1 MRRFILSILALGSA
15 LVGASQTSQARE
27 TVVSDKSDDVNITI
41 YQDPDRYDDGIN
53 IRWPGGYALIT
64 EKRTITIPAGESQI
78 RFEGVSEGMLP
89 ESAIVSGLPNGV
101 AEKNRDERL
110 LSPFGLIDAFLK
122 RRVTITRTS
131 AVTGALTT
139 KDVLITAGPSGGVIF
154 ESDEGYEALRCTGL
168 PERISYDK
176 IPDDLSAKPTLSVI
190 TQSDRTVTANV
201 TLTYLAQGFDW
212 QANYV
217 ANIDPDAPR
226 KANGDKQMNLFAWLT
241 VANGGNQSFDNANLM
256 AVAGA
261 PNREEVDNQIQPTQ
275 QSLDLRCWPQGR
287 TDQVPLWGL
296 SPKQDFDVYESESQ
310 LIVVTGH
317 RALAFASRS
326 LDAAAITAKQE
337 DLGDLKLYRI
347 PERVDVK
354 AKGQKQVAMI
364 AQPDAHYKRIYRA
377 SAAPY
382 AFKDL
387 AIPYVLRS
395 QNDEDKGLG
404 LPLPA
409 GQFAVFE
416 NSKYGPLLVGEGNI
430 EDRAIGNKVE
440 LQMPISPQVRMSHAI
455 ISQDKRKSSYRINVT
470 NALNHPI
477 DIEIGLDL
485 DTQRGKNIRQID
497 GVPTWVMTVPANS
510 EAKLEYRVSSP
521 KA

>member
-1 MRRFILSILALGSA
+1 MGMI
-15 LVGASQTSQARE
+15 GAIQARE
-27 TVVSDKSDDVNITI
+27 TVISEASDDVNITI
-41 YQDPDRYDDGIN
+41 YQDQNRGDRLIN
-53 IRWPGGYALIT
+53 ANWPRGYALIT

-89 ESAIVSGLPNGV
+89 ESAILSGLPNGV

-110 LSPFGLIDAFLK
+110 LSPYGLVDSFLK
-122 RRVTITRTS
+122 RSVTITRTS
-131 AVTGALTT
+131 AVTGAVTS
-139 KDVLITAGPSGGVIF
+139 KDVLITAGPGGGVIF
-154 ESDEGYEALRCTGL
+154 ESDEGFEALRCTGL

-190 TQSDRTVTANV
+190 TQSDRDVTANV

-212 QANYV
+212 QANYI
-217 ANIDPDAPR
+217 ANVDPDAPLQSD
-226 KANGDKQMNLFAWLT
+226 GDKELSLFAWLT

-256 AVAGA
+256 AIAGA
-261 PNREEVDNQIQPTQ
+261 PNRVRTANQIRPTAQ
-275 QSLDLRCWPQGR
+275 GLILQCWPQGR

-296 SPKQDFDVYESESQ
+296 PPQDNFALYESAADT
-310 LIVVTGH
+310 IVVTGS
-317 RALAFASRS
+317 RAFAAPPPPPPSPPPPA
-326 LDAAAITAKQE
+326 LKAEQE

-364 AQPDAHYKRIYRA
+364 VQPDVHYKRIYVARA
-377 SAAPY
+377 AEFSA
-382 AFKDL
+382 DSQ
-387 AIPYVLRS
+387 AIAYVLRGK
-395 QNDEDKGLG
+395 NDQDKGLG

-416 NSKYGPLLVGEGNI
+416 NSSFGPLLISEGNL

-440 LQMPISPQVRMSHAI
+440 LQMPASPRVRMSHVQ
-455 ISQDKRKSSYRINVT
+455 ISQKKRKSSYRVKIT
-470 NALNHPI
+470 NALDHPI

-485 DTQRGKNIRQID
+485 DTRRGKNIRQID
-497 GVPTWVMTVPANS
+497 GVPTWVVTVAANS
-510 EAKLEYRVSSP
+510 DAEILYKVQRP